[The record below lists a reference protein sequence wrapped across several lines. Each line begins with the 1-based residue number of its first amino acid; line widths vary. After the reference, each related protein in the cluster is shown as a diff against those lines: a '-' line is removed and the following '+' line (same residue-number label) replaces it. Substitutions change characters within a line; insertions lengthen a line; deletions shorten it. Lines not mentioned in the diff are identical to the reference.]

1 MGLDTSPVAL
11 RVFHPR
17 DNHFSPNS
25 MSMSTSTQHPLP
37 VTDLVPEFYLSIPPA
52 GDDLGGLMRMPQGAD
67 AHLVVSL
74 DPVVKLGGLPVPYVQ
89 LSICI
94 SRHHITGR
102 MRIFRDK

>member
-1 MGLDTSPVAL
+1 M
-11 RVFHPR
+11 
-17 DNHFSPNS
+17 
-25 MSMSTSTQHPLP
+25 
-37 VTDLVPEFYLSIPPA
+37 TDLVPEFYLSIPPA